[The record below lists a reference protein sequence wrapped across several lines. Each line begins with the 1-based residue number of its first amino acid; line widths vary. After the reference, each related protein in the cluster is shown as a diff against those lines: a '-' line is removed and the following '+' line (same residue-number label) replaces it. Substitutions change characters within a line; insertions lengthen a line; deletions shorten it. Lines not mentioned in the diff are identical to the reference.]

1 MSWCDSN
8 VGISYVTAHMQTI
21 RAQPCF
27 KGAASPRAPLGSSHG
42 KPSTV
47 QTDLCILDN
56 AASALWAQTSELS
69 SLLWK
74 CLCKRPDPPGVCV
87 CVCVI
92 KGINIQHVRTWDRNG
107 ETNMWVKRKKVKERK
122 KSKKWSRLEGMH
134 VCLPI
139 CRDTGKSS
147 EWKCEDDGGCW
158 ALDEP
163 KRVFAVFFQG
173 TTQGFPLHSCSK
185 TSCNVLSIV
194 GKVTDHQYFFTS
206 QKKNFN

>member
-8 VGISYVTAHMQTI
+8 GGISYVTAHMQTI

-27 KGAASPRAPLGSSHG
+27 KGAASPRAPLGSSQG

-87 CVCVI
+87 SSRALIFNTCAL
-92 KGINIQHVRTWDRNG
+92 
-107 ETNMWVKRKKVKERK
+107 ETGVEKQICEWKESKKERK
-122 KSKKWSRLEGMH
+122 GRNGAGLRECMCACQNAEIRGSEVKWMKMWGRWWM
-134 VCLPI
+134 
-139 CRDTGKSS
+139 
-147 EWKCEDDGGCW
+147 
-158 ALDEP
+158 
-163 KRVFAVFFQG
+163 
-173 TTQGFPLHSCSK
+173 
-185 TSCNVLSIV
+185 
-194 GKVTDHQYFFTS
+194 
-206 QKKNFN
+206 